1 MGGGRSCPQ
10 ASATS
15 LAALENPTYGDSMT
29 SDPNMSRR
37 VTRLENDTESIYELI
52 TEVRSTQ
59 DEHTRRFD
67 RIENTLNE
75 VVRRLPE
82 PS

>member
-1 MGGGRSCPQ
+1 
-10 ASATS
+10 
-15 LAALENPTYGDSMT
+15 MT
-29 SDPNMSRR
+29 SDPGMSRR

-59 DEHTRRFD
+59 AEHTRRFD
-67 RIENTLNE
+67 RLESTLDE
-75 VVRRLPE
+75 VIRRLPE

>member
-1 MGGGRSCPQ
+1 MTNDSSMG
-10 ASATS
+10 
-15 LAALENPTYGDSMT
+15 
-29 SDPNMSRR
+29 RR

-59 DEHTRRFD
+59 GEHTRRFAGIDSTLAEHTRRFD
-67 RIENTLNE
+67 CIESTLAE